1 MTVAK
6 PLQRKDVE
14 RVAATLERAFRA
26 ECPDIA
32 EELFFDPS
40 VIPRPKS
47 KRGVALWQ
55 AYRLA
60 WSAKMRFERRTQKK
74 KANVR
79 GQGAPFFDDKLVDRA
94 IENLQRAHAATRN
107 AIDLLTA
114 HSAKLTEA
122 AVGIG
127 WNKDYLSKEP
137 PPNLGA
143 AQRIKSAVEELIG
156 DLTTFKG
163 VPQARTRGDWDRFVS
178 ASAASLL
185 DAGFSSREVAG
196 LLTGQAAEKVDRAT
210 LERFRQR
217 VRRREISAG

>member
-1 MTVAK
+1 M
-6 PLQRKDVE
+6 
-14 RVAATLERAFRA
+14 
-26 ECPDIA
+26 
-32 EELFFDPS
+32 FFDPS

-47 KRGVALWQ
+47 KRGLALWE
-55 AYRLA
+55 AYRRA

-74 KANVR
+74 KAKLR
-79 GQGAPFFDDKLVDRA
+79 GQGAPLFDDKLVDRA

-107 AIDLLTA
+107 AIEFLSA
-114 HSAKLTEA
+114 HSAKQTEA

-137 PPNLGA
+137 PPSVGA
-143 AQRIKSAVEELIG
+143 AVRIKSAVEDLIG
-156 DLTTFKG
+156 DLTTFAG
-163 VPQARTRGDWDRFVS
+163 VPQPRTRGDWDRFVS
-178 ASAASLL
+178 TSAAELL

-196 LLTGQAAEKVDRAT
+196 LLTGQRPERVDRAT